1 MPATVSQ
8 NYQHPRILAKGT
20 TYQLF
25 ARGLYILSGY
35 LMHVFVARYLGAAL
49 YGILGVVLSLL
60 LVVRLLAYDGIGET
74 AAKFTA
80 DNLTGYYSV
89 FRILSK
95 AHWVLSL
102 TFATVL
108 FVCAPYIAAILFHD
122 TQLTPYIRLSAFII
136 PVTSYLS
143 VYLGSLNGM
152 RLFGKH
158 AASTSVFALSRL
170 LMVIFFVLLGFGLY
184 GVILGL
190 ITASLLGLA
199 TAMYLYPRPSN
210 LDGASLSYRKMISFA
225 VSVTIS
231 VSSVTFINNIDL
243 LATKALLR
251 DNVLVGLY
259 TSATTLS
266 KIPYEF
272 LAVFAVTV
280 LPSVALAKSLEDLDL
295 VRKYARQTLRYVL
308 ILMLP
313 CSIIISIC
321 AERLIVIFYSQE
333 YQMAAN
339 SLSLLVW
346 GSSFMGLFVIMSSIL
361 NGLGKAGLSMFF
373 ASSLVPVSVFLNIFL
388 IPRYGILGAA
398 AATTITAFVGLS
410 VAFAYLAFK
419 QIVVINLK
427 TSFRLSLGSI
437 IMTLVLFGMSRYV
450 NSLSG
455 LLIVVL
461 ISLISYFFF
470 LLITMEFSY
479 EDYDVIKNIIFSS
492 SGR

>member
-1 MPATVSQ
+1 MPTTAPQ
-8 NYQHPRILAKGT
+8 NHQPQRILAKGT

-25 ARGLYILSGY
+25 AKGLYILSGY
-35 LMHVFVARYLGAAL
+35 LMHVFVARYLGAGL

-60 LVVRLLAYDGIGET
+60 LVVRLAYTGIGQT

-80 DNLTGYYSV
+80 DNLTGSYSV

-95 AHWVLSL
+95 AQWVLSL

-108 FVCAPYIAAILFHD
+108 FVSAPYIADILFHD
-122 TQLTPYIRLSAFII
+122 THLTPYIRLSVFII
-136 PVTSYLS
+136 PITSYLS
-143 VYLGSLNGM
+143 VHLGSLNGM

-158 AASTSVFALSRL
+158 AASTSVWGLSRL

-184 GVILGL
+184 GVIFGL

-199 TAMYLYPRPSN
+199 TAMYLYPRQNHP
-210 LDGASLSYRKMISFA
+210 DGGSLSYRKMISFA
-225 VSVTIS
+225 ISVTIS
-231 VSSVTFINNIDL
+231 FSSVTLISNIDL

-251 DNVLVGLY
+251 DNVLAGLY
-259 TSATTLS
+259 TSAGTLS

-272 LAVFAVTV
+272 FTVFAVTV
-280 LPSVALAKSLEDLDL
+280 LPSVALAKSLGDFDLAK
-295 VRKYARQTLRYVL
+295 KYARQTLRYVL

-313 CSIIISIC
+313 CSVIISIY

-333 YQMAAN
+333 FQMAAN

-346 GSSFMGLFVIMSSIL
+346 GSSFMGLFVIMISIL

-398 AATTITAFVGLS
+398 AATTITALVGLS
-410 VAFAYLAFK
+410 VAFAYLAVK

-427 TSFRLSLGSI
+427 TFFRLSLGSF
-437 IMTLVLFGMSRYV
+437 IMTLVLFGMSHHDH
-450 NSLSG
+450 SLIG
-455 LLIVVL
+455 LLLIVLV
-461 ISLISYFFF
+461 SLISYFFF
-470 LLITMEFSY
+470 LLITMEFTY
-479 EDYDVIKNIIFSS
+479 EDYNVIKNILF
-492 SGR
+492 RL